1 MKKWN
6 FQTKSSPKEITER
19 LESSLGRS
27 KMFVLNMNSDKKNL
41 VNFKI
46 RKRVLAAFGTISQD
60 QILVKGRISKGD
72 TSEETGVEIS
82 FTQHPILT
90 FLLYGHLILG
100 LGLLAG
106 MFFKISNNS
115 YIFIVGGILLAIGV
129 LFKLHQQR
137 EFDKNVQDYKK
148 LISEILEI

>member
-1 MKKWN
+1 MKNWN
-6 FQTKSSPKEITER
+6 FQTKSSPKEITDR

-60 QILVKGRISKGD
+60 EILVKGKISKGD
-72 TSEETGVEIS
+72 TSNESDVKIS
-82 FTQHPILT
+82 FTQHPLLT
-90 FLLYGHLILG
+90 FLLYAHLILG

-106 MFFKISNNS
+106 MFFKISDNS
-115 YIFIVGGILLAIGV
+115 YFFIVGGILLAIGI